1 MLRDALAVAESTP
14 TPLPTGSGKA
24 GLKRVDVVG
33 EPGADAQRLAM
44 RGRRAAYDYLLLSR
58 YALINL
64 VGVALTAA
72 AYFEGWIG
80 IIVAA
85 DPTYQCAAIAA
96 VFLVGLGTCTMR
108 VWRVTQELN
117 EASAPSPAPH
127 SRAAQYLALIRGR
140 SGEGRSMLAATLR
153 AKLMARTAVV
163 RNIAG
168 TLVLLGLIG
177 TVIGFIMAL
186 SGVKPEVASDA
197 KSIAPMVTALIQG
210 MSVALYTTL
219 VGGVLNIWLMVNY
232 HMLASGTLHL
242 LTAIVERGEADV
254 RA

>member
-1 MLRDALAVAESTP
+1 MSSLDLKAKARTP
-14 TPLPTGSGKA
+14 T
-24 GLKRVDVVG
+24 
-33 EPGADAQRLAM
+33 EPGGPAILFDM
-44 RGRRAAYDYLLLSR
+44 RGRYATYDYLLLSR
-58 YALINL
+58 YALVNL
-64 VGVALTAA
+64 MGVALTAV
-72 AYFEGWIG
+72 AYFQGWID
-80 IIVAA
+80 IIRAA

-96 VFLVGLGTCTMR
+96 VFLAGLGICTMR
-108 VWRVTQELN
+108 IWRVTRELN
-117 EASAPSPAPH
+117 EASAPVPAPH

-140 SGEGRSMLAATLR
+140 GGDGRSMLAATLR

-163 RNIAG
+163 RHIAG

-232 HMLASGTLHL
+232 HMLASGTMHL
-242 LTAIVERGEADV
+242 VTAIVERGEADV
-254 RA
+254 RV